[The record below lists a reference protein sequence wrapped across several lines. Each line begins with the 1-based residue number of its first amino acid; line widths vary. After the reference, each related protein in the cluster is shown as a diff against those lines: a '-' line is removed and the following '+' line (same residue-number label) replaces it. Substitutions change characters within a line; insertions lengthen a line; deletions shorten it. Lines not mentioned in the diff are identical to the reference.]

1 MSLIWNTQNTPSE
14 LHSILRTLGE
24 EYPVR
29 EGAQGVNLSF
39 EKVPERGTLRV
50 NRCGELFV
58 ITYGD
63 FTFAARGVAYALAGE
78 ECDENVCFRSH
89 GILLDCSRSF
99 VLQSDYF
106 KRWLR
111 RLALLGCNMAML
123 YTKDAYQLPG
133 ETYFGYMRGAYSQ
146 EEIREKVL
154 ALKTGGGDR

>member
-29 EGAQGVNLSF
+29 EGSQGVNLSF
-39 EKVPERGTLRV
+39 EKVPERVTLRV
-50 NRCGELFV
+50 DRRGELFV
-58 ITYGD
+58 VTYGD
-63 FTFAARGVAYALAGE
+63 FTFAARGVAYALAGQ

-111 RLALLGCNMAML
+111 RLALRCALAGRFLATNPYRRNPRHRLILGFSC
-123 YTKDAYQLPG
+123 
-133 ETYFGYMRGAYSQ
+133 
-146 EEIREKVL
+146 IRFSIVDGSKVFV
-154 ALKTGGGDR
+154 